1 LGWSIKGSI
10 PGGVQWLSSIRFH
23 QDWKGNQ
30 WQVGGRSGQLCAD
43 WAALFILNN
52 QESLPEILMDA
63 DDLKKIDEL
72 FRRHV
77 DGVKEDVKHH
87 MGIMTE
93 DFQHKLDIV
102 VEGHQMLGEK
112 IDRVEDRLERVEVR
126 LDRVEI
132 GLKRVEGK
140 VDAVATDL
148 SAHRADT
155 EAHHGVYRVR
165 DCGE

>member
-1 LGWSIKGSI
+1 M
-10 PGGVQWLSSIRFH
+10 
-23 QDWKGNQ
+23 
-30 WQVGGRSGQLCAD
+30 
-43 WAALFILNN
+43 
-52 QESLPEILMDA
+52 ET
-63 DDLKKIDEL
+63 DDFKKI
-72 FRRHV
+72 
-77 DGVKEDVKHH
+77 EDMFKHH
-87 MGIMTE
+87 VGMMTE

-112 IDRVEDRLERVEVR
+112 IDRVENR
-126 LDRVEI
+126 LDRVEV

-140 VDAVATDL
+140 VDAVAADL